1 MRYVKYRYENVDMKF
16 LLIKTI
22 MDEDTYSC
30 MDISMG
36 MLQLHNRCASQV
48 RAECTLGEHAIHI
61 LPPTAICP
69 VVLDRQRSLSR
80 DSKRGSKHGQ
90 DTSSVSS
97 VSTI

>member
-1 MRYVKYRYENVDMKF
+1 
-16 LLIKTI
+16 
-22 MDEDTYSC
+22 

-48 RAECTLGEHAIHI
+48 RAECMLGEHAIHI

-97 VSTI
+97 VSAI